1 MDNTESSDSVYVNT
15 EELENPIFIENR
27 EKVATSSSLPPPL
40 YLYRGKDL

>member
-1 MDNTESSDSVYVNT
+1 MDNTERSDSVYVNT

-40 YLYRGKDL
+40 CLYRGKDL